1 MDAPL
6 KVEIEEGIALL
17 TMNRAETRNPLD
29 PEMQDALLDT
39 LSALDAGQEVRVAIL
54 TGAGTA
60 FCAGGNVR
68 RMGEA
73 ASGPKERT
81 PAQARGYYRWGIQ
94 RIPRL
99 LETLEL
105 PVIAAVNGPAM
116 GAGCDLACM
125 CDLRIAGESA
135 RFAESFVKL
144 GIIPGDGGAW
154 LLPRVVGFARAAEMA
169 LTGDTLSAQE
179 ALAAGLVSRVVPD
192 AELIPAAKALA
203 ARIAANPPQ
212 AVRMARRLLREAWNN
227 RLDTVLEMSSAMQ
240 AVAHTTEDHKEALAA
255 MREKRKP
262 TYKGA

>member
-1 MDAPL
+1 MEAPL

-17 TMNRAETRNPLD
+17 TMNRPDSRNPLD
-29 PEMQDALLDT
+29 LEMQDALLDT
-39 LSALDAGQEVRVAIL
+39 LAELDAGQQVRVAIL
-54 TGAGTA
+54 TGAGSA

-73 ASGPKERT
+73 ATGPKERT
-81 PAQARGYYRWGIQ
+81 PAQARGHYRWGIQ

-99 LETLEL
+99 FEALEM

-125 CDLRIAGESA
+125 CDLRIASESA

-154 LLPRVVGFARAAEMA
+154 LLPRVVGFAKAAEMA
-169 LTGDTLSAQE
+169 LTGDALTAQQ
-179 ALAAGLVSRVVPD
+179 ALAAGLVSQVVPD
-192 AELIPAAKALA
+192 GELIAAARALA
-203 ARIAANPPQ
+203 ARVAANPPQ

-227 RLDTVLEMSSAMQ
+227 RLDTVLEMSAAMQ

>member
-1 MDAPL
+1 MDAAL
-6 KVEIEEGIALL
+6 TVDIAEGIALL

-29 PEMQDALLDT
+29 PEMQDALLDM
-39 LSALDAGQEVRVAIL
+39 LSTLDAGQEVRVAIL

-81 PAQARGYYRWGIQ
+81 PAQSRGYYRWGIQ

-99 LETLEL
+99 LEQLEM
-105 PVIAAVNGPAM
+105 PVIAAVNGPAI

-192 AELIPAAKALA
+192 AELIPTARALA

-212 AVRMARRLLREAWNN
+212 AVRMTRRLLREAWNN

-240 AVAHTTEDHKEALAA
+240 AVAHTTDDHREALAA